1 MRRKTRNPVSD
12 QRCPICNK
20 YEKVGDQGYNRFF
33 CRDCFIEFRVYT
45 KIDKENNVELKLI
58 DVYDIGESG
67 ASILINTETIEII
80 PLVKKDK

>member
-33 CRDCFIEFRVYT
+33 CRDCFIEFRIYT
-45 KIDKENNVELKLI
+45 KIDKKKKIILEMV
-58 DVYDIGESG
+58 DVYDIGENG
-67 ASILINTETIEII
+67 ASILINTEIVKTT
-80 PLVKKDK
+80 PLEEKDK